1 MLFNCHVVASRSFRA
16 AVLGGLV
23 LSGLGCGDSAKKL
36 RPEASLIQALKADQ
50 IDRRTV
56 DLEVS
61 ELLSLEVVQLGIDV
75 SVALDDPAGHR
86 LVTVD
91 GLLGAVGTE
100 RLLWEAKEPGTYT
113 IEITGSRQ
121 LPSSRYD
128 FLLDEPRPASALDRS
143 RVEAARAFFDAYA
156 SVAAGRLWEATPRFL
171 QARELWAA
179 LDDEVWLAEIDHALG
194 FLAEEGGDLR
204 GAIEYFQRVLDST
217 AGAAI
222 KVKSRHNVA
231 RLHLLLHELEPAWL
245 VYLEALKGWEELE
258 DKYSQAIAL
267 HDLGFI
273 CRRLGEIPE
282 ALSYYDQALELLDE
296 LDNRSHYARTLHNR
310 ARAQAERGRTEDA
323 LRDFRDVLAIREDLG
338 EERGVA
344 VTLTGIGQVFKN
356 RGELDAAME
365 HFERALQL
373 QESVVSDSYDRAVTL
388 VGIGE
393 IHFQRNRV
401 AEAEDLF
408 REALEIFGE
417 LDRLREQGYV
427 LRMLGRVEEAANP
440 QQAAEL
446 YGESLRISREVCDRD
461 EEAASL
467 LGLARAERLRDVPQ
481 LARQHAESALSIIED
496 LRRQAGPSI
505 ELRSA
510 YFATKQNYYDF
521 YIDLLMELDRLQ
533 PAGGYS
539 EQALAASERAR
550 ARSQLDSLVAAGS
563 EPGVASDPLIG
574 HKRELQRTIESKQFQ
589 LTEMLAHG
597 APSEATDAVKGE
609 LREHVAKLGKLRE
622 QIRRSRPL
630 YAQLTDPRPLSAD
643 EIRRSILDGET
654 LLLEYQ
660 LAESRSFLW
669 SVTSEDVKSF
679 ELPSQES
686 IEELAGTAAKLLSV
700 SDQQQYRADLDWA
713 LSELSE
719 ILLRPVEDQLA
730 GKSRILIVAEG
741 ALQYVPF
748 AVLPSPTAA
757 KSDSAPLISS
767 HEIINLPSAS
777 VLHALREQFDR
788 RPAPIRD
795 VAVFADPVFDLD
807 DGRSETYQPATRS
820 EGEGPDQI
828 PERLYF
834 TGLEAEAIMQLAAGG
849 ENLQA
854 LRFDATKE
862 ALINPELSDYR
873 YVHIATH
880 GHLDSELPELSSL
893 LFSRYDPEGRELDGR
908 VRLHEIYQLELR
920 AELVVLSACRTAHG
934 RDVRGEGIVG
944 WTQGFMYS
952 GAKRVLVS
960 LWNVE
965 DEATAEL
972 MRHFYR
978 FLLVERLSPAASL
991 RRAQDAIRQMPQWR
1005 MPYHWAGFVLS
1016 GEFL

>member
-1 MLFNCHVVASRSFRA
+1 
-16 AVLGGLV
+16 
-23 LSGLGCGDSAKKL
+23 
-36 RPEASLIQALKADQ
+36 
-50 IDRRTV
+50 
-56 DLEVS
+56 
-61 ELLSLEVVQLGIDV
+61 
-75 SVALDDPAGHR
+75 
-86 LVTVD
+86 
-91 GLLGAVGTE
+91 
-100 RLLWEAKEPGTYT
+100 
-113 IEITGSRQ
+113 
-121 LPSSRYD
+121 
-128 FLLDEPRPASALDRS
+128 
-143 RVEAARAFFDAYA
+143 
-156 SVAAGRLWEATPRFL
+156 
-171 QARELWAA
+171 
-179 LDDEVWLAEIDHALG
+179 
-194 FLAEEGGDLR
+194 
-204 GAIEYFQRVLDST
+204 
-217 AGAAI
+217 
-222 KVKSRHNVA
+222 
-231 RLHLLLHELEPAWL
+231 
-245 VYLEALKGWEELE
+245 
-258 DKYSQAIAL
+258 
-267 HDLGFI
+267 
-273 CRRLGEIPE
+273 
-282 ALSYYDQALELLDE
+282 
-296 LDNRSHYARTLHNR
+296 
-310 ARAQAERGRTEDA
+310 
-323 LRDFRDVLAIREDLG
+323 
-338 EERGVA
+338 
-344 VTLTGIGQVFKN
+344 
-356 RGELDAAME
+356 
-365 HFERALQL
+365 
-373 QESVVSDSYDRAVTL
+373 
-388 VGIGE
+388 
-393 IHFQRNRV
+393 
-401 AEAEDLF
+401 
-408 REALEIFGE
+408 
-417 LDRLREQGYV
+417 
-427 LRMLGRVEEAANP
+427 
-440 QQAAEL
+440 
-446 YGESLRISREVCDRD
+446 
-461 EEAASL
+461 
-467 LGLARAERLRDVPQ
+467 
-481 LARQHAESALSIIED
+481 
-496 LRRQAGPSI
+496 
-505 ELRSA
+505 
-510 YFATKQNYYDF
+510 
-521 YIDLLMELDRLQ
+521 
-533 PAGGYS
+533 
-539 EQALAASERAR
+539 
-550 ARSQLDSLVAAGS
+550 
-563 EPGVASDPLIG
+563 
-574 HKRELQRTIESKQFQ
+574 
-589 LTEMLAHG
+589 
-597 APSEATDAVKGE
+597 
-609 LREHVAKLGKLRE
+609 
-622 QIRRSRPL
+622 
-630 YAQLTDPRPLSAD
+630 
-643 EIRRSILDGET
+643 
-654 LLLEYQ
+654 
-660 LAESRSFLW
+660 
-669 SVTSEDVKSF
+669 VTSEDVKSF